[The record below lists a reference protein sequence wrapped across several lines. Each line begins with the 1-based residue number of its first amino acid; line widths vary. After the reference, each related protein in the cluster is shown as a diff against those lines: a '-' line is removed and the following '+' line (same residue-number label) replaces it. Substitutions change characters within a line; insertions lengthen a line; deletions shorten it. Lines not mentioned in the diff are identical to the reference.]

1 MKQKERNKK
10 QKRHRKIEKIKDV
23 KIKLSFTI
31 HAKHIKHIE
40 TLQIYSL
47 FFSFFLL
54 RRVSFIL
61 DQNSLIL
68 SIGEGCSI
76 RGCKTVSKSS
86 KRMKPTHH
94 PSRRFSIP
102 LQRTP
107 SMDQEGTIMICNCW
121 HNSLLTA
128 QSMTLMSLAYLPTP
142 IATIDHQIPNS
153 SNCLKVISQPLCPYM
168 IYSLTQDQQIIQPYA
183 ASTA

>member
-1 MKQKERNKK
+1 MPIYSCINNTSPSISSSSWWSPIFLSISLCTISAMLSTRQSNKSLPLTRK
-10 QKRHRKIEKIKDV
+10 NKIKLLPVLYCPPLVVFNLLFLFVNKTLSRKSHKWRKKRETKNRKDTEKLEKIKDV

-40 TLQIYSL
+40 TLQIYLL

-68 SIGEGCSI
+68 SIGEGCST

-86 KRMKPTHH
+86 KRMKPTHR

-102 LQRTP
+102 L
-107 SMDQEGTIMICNCW
+107 
-121 HNSLLTA
+121 
-128 QSMTLMSLAYLPTP
+128 
-142 IATIDHQIPNS
+142 
-153 SNCLKVISQPLCPYM
+153 
-168 IYSLTQDQQIIQPYA
+168 
-183 ASTA
+183 

>member
-68 SIGEGCSI
+68 SIGEGCST

-86 KRMKPTHH
+86 KRMKPTHR

-102 LQRTP
+102 L
-107 SMDQEGTIMICNCW
+107 
-121 HNSLLTA
+121 
-128 QSMTLMSLAYLPTP
+128 
-142 IATIDHQIPNS
+142 
-153 SNCLKVISQPLCPYM
+153 
-168 IYSLTQDQQIIQPYA
+168 
-183 ASTA
+183 